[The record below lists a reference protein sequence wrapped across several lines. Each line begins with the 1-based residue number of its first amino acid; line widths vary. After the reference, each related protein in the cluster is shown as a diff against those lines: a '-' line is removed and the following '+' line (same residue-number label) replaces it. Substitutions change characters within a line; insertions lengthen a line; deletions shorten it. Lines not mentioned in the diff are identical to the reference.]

1 MAKSALVPLGLR
13 RPEDLEQRRTAL
25 VIWNEEM
32 KNVMKIVKYY
42 EEYGLLIKGA
52 SKIIEHEAKE
62 HKRGFLGML
71 LGIPGTS

>member
-1 MAKSALVPLGLR
+1 MAKSALMPLGLR
-13 RPEDLEQRRTAL
+13 RPGDLAQWRTAL

-32 KNVMKIVKYY
+32 TNVMKIVKSF
-42 EEYGLLIKGA
+42 EEYGLLTKGT
-52 SKIIEHEAKE
+52 SKMIENEVKE